1 MSPSPELRSSIRRFI
16 ESNYMLGE
24 ANRLADADS
33 LLESQVMD
41 STGVL
46 ELVSFLE
53 SSYEVQVADEELIP
67 ENLDSIDRIAEFVH
81 RKQSKHSM

>member
-1 MSPSPELRSSIRRFI
+1 MSLPVELRSSIREFI
-16 ESNYMLGE
+16 ESNFMLGE
-24 ANRLADADS
+24 ANGFADDAS

-53 SSYEVQVADEELIP
+53 SAYDVHVADEDLIP
-67 ENLDSIDRIAEFVH
+67 ENLDSIERIAVFVQ
-81 RKQSKHSM
+81 RKQSAQTT